1 MYWIYFLLLFQ
12 DLTKYLK
19 SKSLKD
25 SEETLEHIISLL
37 VDLTRIEP
45 SVVEEFETSETRFL
59 LYQYNINTIHV
70 QYMYNTIQYQ

>member
-25 SEETLEHIISLL
+25 SEETLEHIISLF

-45 SVVEEFETSETRFL
+45 SVVEFETSETRFL
-59 LYQYNINTIHV
+59 SLYQHNINTIHV
-70 QYMYNTIQYQ
+70 QYNINNIL